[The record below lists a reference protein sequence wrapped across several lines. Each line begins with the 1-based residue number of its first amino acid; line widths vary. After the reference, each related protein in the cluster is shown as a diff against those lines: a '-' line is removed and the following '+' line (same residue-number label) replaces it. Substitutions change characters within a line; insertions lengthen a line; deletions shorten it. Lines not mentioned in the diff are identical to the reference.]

1 MESGGD
7 DETGRVTVG
16 EDEMGVVSE
25 GSVEGADKV
34 EATGGGE
41 AREALDVVDGV
52 VEVIGVKD

>member
-1 MESGGD
+1 MESGGA

-16 EDEMGVVSE
+16 EESE

-41 AREALDVVDGV
+41 AREALEVVDGV
-52 VEVIGVKD
+52 VEVADVKG